1 MWEDSSRFRHH
12 VCRSVFKKRTR
23 SVFVAGLKVKHPGLF
38 RCVQERQKDQDLKG
52 GILASTSSSKD
63 MHQQL
68 ENVLASI
75 DKRYGAGS
83 VIRLSQ
89 SSVGIQGDVI
99 DTGSIGLN
107 SALGIGGYPKGRIV
121 EIYGPESSGKTTLAL
136 QAVAAVQ
143 LSGGVAA
150 FVDAEHAMD
159 GSYAERLGVVPERLI
174 VSQPDTGEQ
183 ALDIVERLS
192 GTGMVDL
199 VVVDSVAAL
208 VPQAEIEGEMGD
220 QQVGLQARMMSKAMR
235 KLTSAVA
242 RTGCTLMFINQLR
255 QKVGVRFG
263 SNEVTTGGHAL
274 KYYSSLRLDVRR
286 IGSVKSG
293 EDFVGNRVRV
303 RVVKNKMASPFRKAE
318 FDIRFGEGVCLASE
332 LLDYGQQYGLIQRS
346 GSWFSFGDV
355 RLGQG
360 RDRTRNF
367 LLEHPAEF
375 EELKAAVLLVLTK
388 DGNADELES

>member
-1 MWEDSSRFRHH
+1 
-12 VCRSVFKKRTR
+12 
-23 SVFVAGLKVKHPGLF
+23 
-38 RCVQERQKDQDLKG
+38 
-52 GILASTSSSKD
+52 

-208 VPQAEIEGEMGD
+208 VPQAEIEGGMGD

-388 DGNADELES
+388 DGNSDELES